1 MPPLS
6 AAWFSDIVIP
16 AVIVSIVVVV
26 SLFAI
31 VVLLLVLL
39 DQLRCIFLVVIFG
52 LISGLINLGVFGTFF
67 YKIRAGLAYSSHTMT
82 LASFL
87 SGD

>member
-26 SLFAI
+26 SLFAV
-31 VVLLLVLL
+31 VVLLLLRRHI
-39 DQLRCIFLVVIFG
+39 QLEGREGEICF
-52 LISGLINLGVFGTFF
+52 
-67 YKIRAGLAYSSHTMT
+67 
-82 LASFL
+82 
-87 SGD
+87 